1 MMILTIIPVDGCVII
16 NGVSY
21 TKLSWESTPVDVH
34 ALQWQEIE
42 GWIEYIDINVPNES
56 IMALPNWTDN
66 AITAWNI
73 ANTPVPIKP
82 PTAEDN
88 KSFASSLLTATDWTT
103 IADVADPINNPYLVN
118 QNEFIAY
125 RNLLRK
131 IAVYSVDG
139 YINFPDKPSC
149 IWANNN

>member
-1 MMILTIIPVDGCVII
+1 MIYYKDLVNEVVYGYDETE
-16 NGVSY
+16 
-21 TKLSWESTPVDVH
+21 ESQLPYIQQATDN
-34 ALQWQEIE
+34 
-42 GWIEYIDINVPNES
+42 GWIDISENYP
-56 IMALPNWTDN
+56 LP
-66 AITAWNI
+66 
-73 ANTPVPIKP
+73 PE
-82 PTAEDN
+82 PTSAEEN
-88 KSFASSLLTATDWTT
+88 KAKASSLLTATDWTT

-125 RNLLRK
+125 RNLLRQ